1 MMNKKI
7 LALLI
12 SLVLVLGVVIP
23 GTLAVSADE
32 DAATSELTL
41 AVEPEA
47 PVETETPV
55 ETEAPVETDAAVETE
70 TPIETEIPVEG
81 EAPAASEAFD
91 ALMACETLDAL
102 WARMDAMTDDEWAA
116 LTEAQLAEL
125 DAKLTALEPE
135 PLPAIV
141 IEESEPPV
149 PSEIGYEMVSFTEV
163 APLGEPVTGGN

>member
-12 SLVLVLGVVIP
+12 SLVLVLGVAIP
-23 GTLAVSADE
+23 GTLAVSTDE

-41 AVEPEA
+41 AVE
-47 PVETETPV
+47 
-55 ETEAPVETDAAVETE
+55 TEAPVEDETPVEDEAAV
-70 TPIETEIPVEG
+70 ETEIPVEG

-102 WARMDAMTDDEWAA
+102 WARMDAMTDDQWAA

-149 PSEIGYEMVSFTEV
+149 PSEIGYELVSFTDV
-163 APLGEPVTGGN
+163 APLGAPVTGGN

>member
-12 SLVLVLGVVIP
+12 SLVLVLGVAIP
-23 GTLAVSADE
+23 GTLAVSTDE

-41 AVEPEA
+41 AVE
-47 PVETETPV
+47 
-55 ETEAPVETDAAVETE
+55 TEAPVEDETPVEDEAAV
-70 TPIETEIPVEG
+70 ETEIPVEG

-102 WARMDAMTDDEWAA
+102 WARMDAMTDDQWAA

-149 PSEIGYEMVSFTEV
+149 PSEIGYELVSFTDV

>member
-12 SLVLVLGVVIP
+12 SLVLVLGVAIP
-23 GTLAVSADE
+23 STLAVSTDE

-41 AVEPEA
+41 AVE
-47 PVETETPV
+47 
-55 ETEAPVETDAAVETE
+55 TEAPVEDETPVEDEAAV
-70 TPIETEIPVEG
+70 ETEIPVEG

-102 WARMDAMTDDEWAA
+102 WARMDAMTDDQWAA

-149 PSEIGYEMVSFTEV
+149 PSEIGYELVSFTDV

>member
-12 SLVLVLGVVIP
+12 SLVLVLGVAIP
-23 GTLAVSADE
+23 GTLAVSTDE

-41 AVEPEA
+41 AVE
-47 PVETETPV
+47 
-55 ETEAPVETDAAVETE
+55 TEAPVEDETPVEDEAAV
-70 TPIETEIPVEG
+70 ETEIPVEG

-102 WARMDAMTDDEWAA
+102 WACMDAMTDDQWAA

-125 DAKLTALEPE
+125 DTKLTALEPE

-149 PSEIGYEMVSFTEV
+149 PSEIGYELVSFTEV

>member
-12 SLVLVLGVVIP
+12 SLVLVLGVAIP
-23 GTLAVSADE
+23 GTLAVSTDE

-41 AVEPEA
+41 AVE
-47 PVETETPV
+47 
-55 ETEAPVETDAAVETE
+55 TEAPVEDETPVEDEAAV
-70 TPIETEIPVEG
+70 ETEIPVEG

-102 WARMDAMTDDEWAA
+102 WARMDAMTDDQWAA

-125 DAKLTALEPE
+125 DTKLTALEPE

-149 PSEIGYEMVSFTEV
+149 PSEIGYELVSFTDV

>member
-12 SLVLVLGVVIP
+12 SLVLVLGVAIP
-23 GTLAVSADE
+23 GTLAVSTDE
-32 DAATSELTL
+32 DAATSELTP
-41 AVEPEA
+41 A
-47 PVETETPV
+47 V
-55 ETEAPVETDAAVETE
+55 ETEAPVEDETPVEDEAAV
-70 TPIETEIPVEG
+70 ETEIPVEG

-102 WARMDAMTDDEWAA
+102 WARMDAMPDDQWAA

-149 PSEIGYEMVSFTEV
+149 PSEIGYELVSFTDV

>member
-12 SLVLVLGVVIP
+12 SLVLVLGVAIP
-23 GTLAVSADE
+23 GTLAVSTDE

-41 AVEPEA
+41 AVE
-47 PVETETPV
+47 
-55 ETEAPVETDAAVETE
+55 TEAPVEDETPVEDEAAVETE
-70 TPIETEIPVEG
+70 TPVEG

-102 WARMDAMTDDEWAA
+102 WARMDAMTDDQWAA

-149 PSEIGYEMVSFTEV
+149 PSEIGYELVSFTDV

>member
-12 SLVLVLGVVIP
+12 SLVLVLGVAIP
-23 GTLAVSADE
+23 GTLAVSTDE

-41 AVEPEA
+41 AVE
-47 PVETETPV
+47 
-55 ETEAPVETDAAVETE
+55 TEAPVEDETPVEDEAAV
-70 TPIETEIPVEG
+70 ETEIPVEG

-102 WARMDAMTDDEWAA
+102 WACMDAMTDDQWAA

-149 PSEIGYEMVSFTEV
+149 PSEIGYELVSFTEV

>member
-12 SLVLVLGVVIP
+12 SLVLVLGVAIP
-23 GTLAVSADE
+23 GTLAVSTDE

-41 AVEPEA
+41 AVE
-47 PVETETPV
+47 
-55 ETEAPVETDAAVETE
+55 TEAPVEDETPVEDEAAVETE
-70 TPIETEIPVEG
+70 TPVETEIPVEG

-102 WARMDAMTDDEWAA
+102 WACMDAMTDDQWAA

-149 PSEIGYEMVSFTEV
+149 PSEIGYELVSFTEV

>member
-12 SLVLVLGVVIP
+12 SLVLVLGVAIP
-23 GTLAVSADE
+23 GTLAVSTDE

-41 AVEPEA
+41 AVE
-47 PVETETPV
+47 
-55 ETEAPVETDAAVETE
+55 TEAPVEDE
-70 TPIETEIPVEG
+70 TPVEDEAAGETEIPVEG

-102 WARMDAMTDDEWAA
+102 WARMDAMTDDQWAA

-149 PSEIGYEMVSFTEV
+149 PSEIGYELVSFTDV